1 MVTIEDF
8 KYVLTLWKNYE
19 IPSLIDRNVNI
30 DLDANKV
37 IAIAGVRRSGKTHVM
52 FQCINALLK
61 RGVKSDNIF
70 YVDFENERL
79 IGLKAPDLDML
90 LIAHQEL
97 FNPEGM
103 IYIFLDEL
111 QNVENWE
118 KWVRK
123 IYDTMKYRIIIS
135 GSSSKL
141 LSREIATS
149 LAGRN
154 LTYVIYPFSFE
165 EYVSAKKLKITNLD
179 KYSIHKGIILK
190 ALNEFLEYG
199 SFPEIALESS
209 VSRKLEI
216 LSSYFDAIF
225 YRDIVRRYGIR
236 EIGELEVFLKI
247 ISSNYSSYF
256 SSVKSLNYFR
266 RIGMKISRITIMN
279 FLEYTKSVFLVSS
292 LDQYEKSV
300 RKRMSRKPKTYMIDV
315 GISRLFS
322 NIDKGRALE
331 NAVYIELLRRKDIS
345 DTINFLK
352 LKSGKEVDFI
362 FGSRTKELIQVSY
375 EVSATGTRSRE
386 TGAIVEAAIS
396 LGLKSG
402 TIITYDYEGTET
414 VDGILIKYIPFWIW
428 AIPNIH

>member
-79 IGLKAPDLDML
+79 IGLKATDLDIL

-123 IYDTMKYRIIIS
+123 VYDTMKYRIIIS

-165 EYVSAKKLKITNLD
+165 EYISAKKLKITNLD

-266 RIGMKISRITIMN
+266 SIGMKISRITIMN

-300 RKRMSRKPKTYMIDV
+300 RKRISRKPKTYMIDV

-375 EVSATGTRSRE
+375 EVSAAGTRSRE

-428 AIPNIH
+428 AIPSTH

>member
-52 FQCINALLK
+52 FQCINTLLK
-61 RGVKSDNIF
+61 RGVRSDNIF

-79 IGLKAPDLDML
+79 IGLKATDLDML

-103 IYIFLDEL
+103 IYMFLDEL

-123 IYDTMKYRIIIS
+123 VYDTMKYRIIIS

-165 EYVSAKKLKITNLD
+165 EYVSAKKIRITNLD

-266 RIGMKISRITIMN
+266 SIGMKISRITIMN

-300 RKRMSRKPKTYMIDV
+300 RKRISRKPKTYMIDV

-322 NIDKGRALE
+322 NFDKGRALE
-331 NAVYIELLRRKDIS
+331 NAVYLELLRRKDIS

-375 EVSATGTRSRE
+375 EVSAAGTRSRE

-396 LGLKSG
+396 LGLKNG
-402 TIITYDYEGTET
+402 TIITYDYEATET

-428 AIPNIH
+428 AIPSIH